1 MNRKFVLALLSS
13 PVLFMSMLS
22 TVMIARPAHA
32 GQTVIPVSTHLS
44 CVRSNHSAT
53 VRQVCIQV
61 ANATAS
67 TAKPTMQL
75 AQVQE
80 EQNQT
85 NESQQDKQ
93 NQPDELEFTEA
104 ESDEAIK
111 LFGCD
116 CPACISSVRQLH
128 GLAPLPV

>member
-1 MNRKFVLALLSS
+1 
-13 PVLFMSMLS
+13 MSILS
-22 TVMIARPAHA
+22 TVMIARPVHA
-32 GQTVIPVSTHLS
+32 GQTVIPVGTHLS

-53 VRQVCIQV
+53 PRQVCIQV
-61 ANATAS
+61 DNATVS

-75 AQVQE
+75 AQVQGE
-80 EQNQT
+80 ENQT
-85 NESQQDKQ
+85 NK

>member
-1 MNRKFVLALLSS
+1 
-13 PVLFMSMLS
+13 MSMLS
-22 TVMIARPAHA
+22 TVMIARPIHA
-32 GQTVIPVSTHLS
+32 GQTVTPIGTHLS

-53 VRQVCIQV
+53 PRQVCIQV
-61 ANATAS
+61 DNTTPS

-75 AQVQE
+75 AQVEGE
-80 EQNQT
+80 ENQT
-85 NESQQDKQ
+85 IKNEPEQQ